1 MDSRYTYNSMR
12 EEHRR
17 DLVLKYNVENFE
29 ELAKI
34 FKEIKKLL
42 KDKRVNFIDFEI
54 KVNYFIKEWVD
65 FNEKFKKIDKK

>member
-1 MDSRYTYNSMR
+1 MESRYTYNSMR
-12 EEHRR
+12 EEHKR
-17 DLVLKYNVENFE
+17 DLVLKYNVEDFE

-42 KDKRVNFIDFEI
+42 KNKRVNFIDFEV

-65 FNEKFKKIDKK
+65 FKEKFSKIDKK